1 MKIYLPEGAPR
12 PQHIHKP
19 PAWRRCTAPE
29 AGWYREPADKYSRF
43 NALLEAVRGDKV
55 KHKIAHELDVFVAF
69 VAVGPTVNLNV
80 GSEGAG
86 LRIQAALVIGDGLAI
101 VANAA
106 DRVIEFGGTRIEAV
120 QLHT

>member
-1 MKIYLPEGAPR
+1 VRHAPSISTSLQHGGGALHQRLAGIGNPR
-12 PQHIHKP
+12 INIH
-19 PAWRRCTAPE
+19 A
-29 AGWYREPADKYSRF
+29 F
-43 NALLEAVRGDKV
+43 NPLLEAVRGDKV